1 MSGAEVIVPISQ
13 AASFTAPVTI
23 VTDSIEVVDLA
34 EVRPIPVELE
44 PQAKKD
50 EDELF

>member
-1 MSGAEVIVPISQ
+1 VIVPISQ

-23 VTDSIEVVDLA
+23 VSETIEVIDLA
-34 EVRPIPVELE
+34 DSASNNPAAE
-44 PQAKKD
+44 PETKKD